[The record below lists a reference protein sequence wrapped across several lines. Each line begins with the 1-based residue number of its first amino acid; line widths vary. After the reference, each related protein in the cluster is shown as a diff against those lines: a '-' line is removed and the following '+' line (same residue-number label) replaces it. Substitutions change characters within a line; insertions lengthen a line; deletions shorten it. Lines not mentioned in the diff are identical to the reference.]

1 MRTDTLIKTFHAPA
15 SVEGYRIVT
24 LAVGVNTVETA
35 NAVTDP
41 LIGVTTSIGSMDN
54 GRCDVIV
61 GGISEIKIGGSVTRG
76 DVLTTDAS
84 GRAVTA
90 AGTDRVIGM
99 AINDAVADDISF
111 ATNWNIS

>member
-84 GRAVTA
+84 GRAVTSG
-90 AGTDRVIGM
+90 AGTDRIIGL
-99 AINDAVADDISF
+99 ALQDAVLDDIASILV
-111 ATNWNIS
+111 AQG